1 MTDAND
7 MVHITQ
13 GKLEKLVRKYA
24 PRICKPKET
33 VIREDRPQPHSPRM
47 QYGLMAQTTKTG
59 MAVYDADVFANDD
72 VSEYG
77 KEGEDGRKG
86 GFAVYDPEGDVV
98 DFQAVGQVANASPA
112 SVGVCY
118 DDYFV
123 AAVD

>member
-1 MTDAND
+1 
-7 MVHITQ
+7 MVHVTQ
-13 GKLEKLVRKYA
+13 GELEKLVRKYA
-24 PRICKPKET
+24 SRISESKET
-33 VIREDRPQPHSPRM
+33 VIRENRPQPHGPRM

-59 MAVYDADVFANDD
+59 MAVYDADVFADDD
-72 VSEYG
+72 VSKYRE
-77 KEGEDGRKG
+77 EGEDGRKG

-118 DDYFV
+118 DDDFV